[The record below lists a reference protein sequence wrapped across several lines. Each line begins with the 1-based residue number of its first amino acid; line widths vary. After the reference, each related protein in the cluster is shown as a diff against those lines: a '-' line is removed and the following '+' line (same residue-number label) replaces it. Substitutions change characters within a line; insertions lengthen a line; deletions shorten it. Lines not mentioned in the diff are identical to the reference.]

1 MDDTKFCYQLIM
13 TLTKFVIY
21 EALFL
26 IKAQEIPRFFLLAVK
41 KKSHLSMRV
50 IRRELSS
57 YLGMTRTVLFNC
69 PINAEIRAVDSQSD
83 LRILFRN

>member
-1 MDDTKFCYQLIM
+1 MM
-13 TLTKFVIY
+13 LTKFVIY

-41 KKSHLSMRV
+41 KKSHLRMRV
-50 IRRELSS
+50 IRRKLSS